1 MCFSKHFFLLIYG
14 RINISCYLASVL
26 LFLWSNGVVVKVLD
40 SQSGDPSS
48 KELSGSK
55 VDSAFHPSEADQTST
70 RNFWKLNGKK

>member
-1 MCFSKHFFLLIYG
+1 M
-14 RINISCYLASVL
+14 
-26 LFLWSNGVVVKVLD
+26 VKVLD

-48 KELSGSK
+48 KQLSGSK